1 MASSEMRIRD
11 WSSDGCSADLGAA
24 DRLRNGLE
32 GDAYGVPGAVL
43 GLLDGQHGLG
53 HLLTDVRADLLTL
66 GADDGNDA
74 LGLHR
79 AHGVEDVADH
89 APTADL
95 VQHLHGLGLHP
106 GAATCGEDDHGEIA
120 RHAHSLIEPDHPFGP
135 TPWVLTGPRSPPLP
149 RFPVPVCNTPRTPPT
164 PTP

>member
-1 MASSEMRIRD
+1 MRISD
-11 WSSDGCSADLGAA
+11 WSSDVCSSDLQRGVTGDDDDGAP

-74 LGLHR
+74 LGR
-79 AHGVEDVADH
+79 SEERRVGKECVR
-89 APTADL
+89 
-95 VQHLHGLGLHP
+95 
-106 GAATCGEDDHGEIA
+106 TC
-120 RHAHSLIEPDHPFGP
+120 
-135 TPWVLTGPRSPPLP
+135 RSRWSPYH
-149 RFPVPVCNTPRTPPT
+149 
-164 PTP
+164 